1 MTNVHNCIYMKI
13 LTVYGIHEG
22 QENELSYPILFI
34 TIVPIVDSSQIQ
46 SVRSTRITVTI
57 ILEVAWS

>member
-1 MTNVHNCIYMKI
+1 MTNVHDCIYMKI

-22 QENELSYPILFI
+22 QENDILYPILFNA
-34 TIVPIVDSSQIQ
+34 IVPTVYSSRIQ

>member
-1 MTNVHNCIYMKI
+1 MKI

-22 QENELSYPILFI
+22 QENDILYPILFNA
-34 TIVPIVDSSQIQ
+34 IVPTVYSSRIQ

>member
-1 MTNVHNCIYMKI
+1 MVSMKVEKMI
-13 LTVYGIHEG
+13 
-22 QENELSYPILFI
+22 LSYPILFI
-34 TIVPIVDSSQIQ
+34 TIVPTVDSSRIQ